1 MHPQPMPS
9 ALFLTSV
16 GERKCMEKTFVCDT
30 SVVVDGR
37 ILGLV
42 GRKEVSGTIVIP
54 NATLAELEHQANA
67 GKETGFAGLTVLQ
80 KLNSLAKEQGIQI
93 SYQGSR
99 PTPHQIE
106 FAKSGEIDAA
116 IRDMA
121 RMLNATLVTGD
132 KVQHEVAL
140 VQGISVIYLH
150 AHDENIGELSFQKYF
165 TPQTMSVHLKEGC
178 APVAKTGK
186 PGEIKLEILG
196 KPLTSHEIRDM
207 AKEIVEAT
215 ERNSS
220 YYFEIERTGAT
231 VIQMGKYRI
240 VITKPPFSDGFEIT
254 VVRPTISLTF
264 NDYEM
269 SNKLRGRLAS
279 RAEGIIIC
287 GPPGSGKST
296 FAAALANYYS
306 SEGKIV
312 KTMESPRD
320 LQVGDE
326 ITQYGP
332 LDGKFELTNDIMLLV
347 RPDYTVYDEMRKTE
361 DFAVYADMRMAGIG
375 LMGVLHAKE
384 AIDAVQRFINR
395 VDLGV
400 IPQIVDTIVL
410 IRGGK
415 VAKALV
421 LNLTVRVP
429 YGMTEEDLARP
440 IVEVKDFDTGKL
452 EFELYKF
459 GEETVVLP
467 ITAELEAKH
476 AKANAPIDEAAVEA
490 NLEKLLSK
498 IVRGDF
504 DIGFEGR
511 KAIVY
516 VQERD
521 MASVIGK
528 GGKNIMSL
536 EKKAGVK
543 IDVKPL

>member
-1 MHPQPMPS
+1 
-9 ALFLTSV
+9 
-16 GERKCMEKTFVCDT
+16 MEKIFVCDT
-30 SVVVDGR
+30 SVIVDGR

-42 GRKEVSGTIVIP
+42 GRKEVSGTIVVP
-54 NATLAELEHQANA
+54 NASLAELEHQANA
-67 GKETGFAGLTVLQ
+67 GKETGFAGLAVLQ
-80 KLNSLAKEQGIQI
+80 KLNALAKEQGMQI

-106 FAKSGEIDAA
+106 FAKSGEIDAS

-150 AHDENIGELSFQKYF
+150 AHEEAVAELAFQKYF

-178 APVAKTGK
+178 VPVAKVGT
-186 PGEIKLEILG
+186 PGQIKLEKLG
-196 KPLTSHEIRDM
+196 EKLGSHALHDM

-220 YYFEIERTGAT
+220 YYFEIERKGAT

-254 VVRPTISLTF
+254 IVRPTISLTF
-264 NDYEM
+264 DDYEM
-269 SNKLRGRLAS
+269 SSKLRGRLAS

-306 SEGKIV
+306 AEGKIV

-410 IRGGK
+410 IRGGV

-429 YGMTEEDLARP
+429 YGMTEEDLSRP
-440 IVEVKDFDTGKL
+440 IVEVKDFDTGRL

-476 AKANAPIDEAAVEA
+476 AKATAPIDEAAVEA
-490 NLEKLLSK
+490 VLDKLLSK

-516 VQERD
+516 VEERD